1 MIEGALFD
9 SFSGTIGLSDF
20 SEVYTPGF
28 RPRPSPAGLS
38 LGLYNSPFRDLPVP
52 AHEAYAHA
60 TGL

>member
-20 SEVYTPGF
+20 SEVYTPEF
-28 RPRPSPAGLS
+28 RPWPSPAGLS
-38 LGLYNSPFRDLPVP
+38 LNSRFRDLPVP